1 MDLNKVIP
9 QLGSFNLLRKY
20 IEVPPKISKLLLTD
34 IRFIDV
40 KSNIPKLITSGDYN
54 SAVNIFINHFN
65 IKRVDKILIFVH
77 LLNELEIIAKMETE
91 NLHSKPSEKMVMAG
105 ISELNKLGV
114 DLTIWNLANDN
125 VSLYDEI
132 ANASYAR
139 IFSLQYKL
147 KKESEIR
154 KKLDVINKM
163 ERQNKTK

>member
-9 QLGSFNLLRKY
+9 RLSDFNLLRKY
-20 IEVPPKISKLLLTD
+20 IEVPSKISKMLLTE
-34 IRFIDV
+34 IRFLDV

-65 IKRVDKILIFVH
+65 IKRADKILIFVH
-77 LLNELEIIAKMETE
+77 LLNELEIISKMERDT
-91 NLHSKPSEKMVMAG
+91 LHSKPSEKMVMAG
-105 ISELNKLGV
+105 VGELNKLGI

-132 ANASYAR
+132 ANASYGR
-139 IFSLQYKL
+139 VFSLQYKL